1 MRTERDLA
9 QQQQPC
15 TAVPRC
21 AFRRAAARY
30 NEPQRSAPC
39 TLRRTAEPDARRG
52 VVRAHARAHAWWS
65 PCVSGVAKEA
75 RAAPVS
81 GVARR
86 PSAGRRMRA
95 LRRGPQGLPVLLERS
110 VKQ

>member
-39 TLRRTAEPDARRG
+39 TLRRTAESDAQRG
-52 VVRAHARAHAWWS
+52 VYARTRVRMH
-65 PCVSGVAKEA
+65 G
-75 RAAPVS
+75 
-81 GVARR
+81 
-86 PSAGRRMRA
+86 
-95 LRRGPQGLPVLLERS
+95 GLPA
-110 VKQ
+110 